1 MALLLDADKDES
13 DDDKSDGDEGDSK
26 HSSGQCFS
34 NYKLLNINKRVFV

>member
-13 DDDKSDGDEGDSK
+13 DDDKSDGDEGDGE

-34 NYKLLNINKRVFV
+34 IYKLLNINKRAFV